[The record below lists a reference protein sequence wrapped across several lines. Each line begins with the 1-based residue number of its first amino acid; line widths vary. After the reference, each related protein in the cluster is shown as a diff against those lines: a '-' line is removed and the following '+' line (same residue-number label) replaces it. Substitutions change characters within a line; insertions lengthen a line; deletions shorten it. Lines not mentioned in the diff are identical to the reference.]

1 MIHIRPISR
10 LSNHFSAREF
20 TRPQRLISTSSLLN
34 LRESENFTFD
44 WSKVKSTVD
53 QEREAFLRHKE
64 MFRTDQDTARKIV
77 HQKRKYS
84 VSQNPEEWKY
94 VERLISQAKPKST
107 PVPEVHDSTPASSG
121 FVMPTAKHG
130 DYPYHV
136 KRAPSWMLPVYVSQP
151 IKNGQ
156 PQSTITVIRRVEGD
170 VAALRE
176 ELSEFLF
183 EKYEQ
188 EFISQANEL
197 MQKVV
202 FRGNFDADFKEFLKM
217 KGF

>member
-1 MIHIRPISR
+1 MANKTTQ
-10 LSNHFSAREF
+10 NHSY
-20 TRPQRLISTSSLLN
+20 
-34 LRESENFTFD
+34 
-44 WSKVKSTVD
+44 TV
-53 QEREAFLRHKE
+53 
-64 MFRTDQDTARKIV
+64 
-77 HQKRKYS
+77 S
-84 VSQNPEEWKY
+84 
-94 VERLISQAKPKST
+94 
-107 PVPEVHDSTPASSG
+107 
-121 FVMPTAKHG
+121 
-130 DYPYHV
+130 
-136 KRAPSWMLPVYVSQP
+136 MLVYNS
-151 IKNGQ
+151 
-156 PQSTITVIRRVEGD
+156 RRVEGD